1 MKQNNIKTKNNL
13 IYGVNDNPNLLTKI
27 LLGFQH
33 IFAAFGGI
41 IVVPLVISSS
51 LGFDPIMSTA
61 VISASILAAGI
72 ATIIQANGVG
82 KVGSQVACIMG
93 TDFTFVSPAISV
105 GSVLGLPGI
114 IGATIL
120 GAFFEIILSYFI
132 KPLMKLFPPIVT
144 GTVVCLIGLTLI
156 PVSMDWA
163 AGGVG
168 SDSYGSLLN
177 VSISIFVMIITLF
190 LNKYGKGILSSA
202 SILIGMV
209 VGYLICIPLGLVDFS
224 AVKDASFVSIP
235 KIFEYGVTF
244 DLKALIAFLPAYFV
258 TTIETVGCLKA
269 IGEVSNVDMNDKR
282 VGSGVLADGVGSIF
296 GGVVGA
302 FPNTSFSQNVGL
314 IPLTKV
320 ASKHVAVMAGIL
332 LVVLGL
338 FPKFA
343 ALING
348 IPQPVLGGV
357 GIVMFG
363 TVAAA
368 GIKTLSKVEI
378 NDRNLLIIATSIG
391 LGLGVTFRPDFI
403 SNLPEG
409 LQMVFSS
416 GISTGTIVALVLNI
430 VLKDDKNNEV
440 ENIKDL
446 EIPLYTYAI
455 NKEADFMAKDI
466 NITASGLSYKVKTPE
481 YEDDI
486 FVPVPGMFTVYNTL
500 TVIAVGYVLGIDKEI
515 IKESLRN
522 TKGVP
527 GRFEAIQNDK
537 GIHVIIDY
545 AHTPD
550 ALENVITTARGFAKG
565 KIITVFGCGGDR
577 DSTKRPIMGSVA
589 DKLSDVAILTSDNP
603 RTEDPD
609 NIIKDVLKGMNSD
622 TYKVIADRRS
632 AICEAIN
639 MAEKDDIVLIAG
651 KGHEDYQ
658 EIKGVKY
665 HFDEREAVAEIL
677 DEMKAGKR

>member
-82 KVGSQVACIMG
+82 RIGSQVACIMG

-163 AGGVG
+163 AGGAG

-177 VSISIFVMIITLF
+177 VSISMFVMIITLL
-190 LNKYGKGILSSA
+190 LNRYGKGILSSA

-269 IGEVSNVDMNDKR
+269 MNDKR

-430 VLKDDKNNEV
+430 VLKDDKNNEI

-446 EIPLYTYAI
+446 E
-455 NKEADFMAKDI
+455 
-466 NITASGLSYKVKTPE
+466 
-481 YEDDI
+481 
-486 FVPVPGMFTVYNTL
+486 
-500 TVIAVGYVLGIDKEI
+500 
-515 IKESLRN
+515 
-522 TKGVP
+522 
-527 GRFEAIQNDK
+527 
-537 GIHVIIDY
+537 
-545 AHTPD
+545 
-550 ALENVITTARGFAKG
+550 
-565 KIITVFGCGGDR
+565 
-577 DSTKRPIMGSVA
+577 
-589 DKLSDVAILTSDNP
+589 
-603 RTEDPD
+603 
-609 NIIKDVLKGMNSD
+609 
-622 TYKVIADRRS
+622 
-632 AICEAIN
+632 CEGA
-639 MAEKDDIVLIAG
+639 
-651 KGHEDYQ
+651 
-658 EIKGVKY
+658 
-665 HFDEREAVAEIL
+665 
-677 DEMKAGKR
+677 